1 MGRGLAA
8 PPEAQ
13 PRRIPLHRPPFET
26 PVVRLVFF
34 MSVDLCLWME
44 RSSQSDFLF
53 ISHPSSDTSPIFVRF
68 QSNLASRIAHNYKL
82 GE

>member
-1 MGRGLAA
+1 
-8 PPEAQ
+8 
-13 PRRIPLHRPPFET
+13 
-26 PVVRLVFF
+26 

-53 ISHPSSDTSPIFVRF
+53 ISHPSSDTSPISVHF

>member
-1 MGRGLAA
+1 
-8 PPEAQ
+8 
-13 PRRIPLHRPPFET
+13 
-26 PVVRLVFF
+26 
-34 MSVDLCLWME
+34 MSVELCLWME

-53 ISHPSSDTSPIFVRF
+53 ISHPSSDTSSIFVRF